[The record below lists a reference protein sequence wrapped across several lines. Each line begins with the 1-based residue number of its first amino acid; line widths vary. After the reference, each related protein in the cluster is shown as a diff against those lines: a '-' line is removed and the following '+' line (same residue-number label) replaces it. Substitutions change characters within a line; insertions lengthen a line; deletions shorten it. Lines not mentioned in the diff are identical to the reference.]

1 MSKKK
6 ETEVTEN
13 IVTAA
18 AQVASE
24 AASEEI
30 PEGGFIYVGPT
41 VANFAVQNA
50 VYTDIPSEARERFP
64 ESPLLRNLF
73 IPITDWP
80 KANEMIRTQ
89 SGYIWTAWQAAVS
102 LRPNKRFK
110 KKETE

>member
-6 ETEVTEN
+6 ETETTEN
-13 IVTAA
+13 IVTT
-18 AQVASE
+18 AQVVNE
-24 AASEEI
+24 TTSEEI

-50 VYTDIPSEARERFP
+50 IYTDIPSEARERFP

-73 IPITDWP
+73 IPIKDWP

-89 SGYIWTAWQAAVS
+89 SGYIWTAWQAALS
-102 LRPNKRFK
+102 LRPNKRFT
-110 KKETE
+110 KKEAE